1 LILKTI
7 FSSYD
12 EIFFNTRFKGNFF
25 LDIYSILFIFA
36 RINIIYTT
44 HKTSYFFIFEILMKK
59 VKEIKNF
66 FTKKNVYPHFIFVNL
81 NNKKTSNASK

>member
-1 LILKTI
+1 
-7 FSSYD
+7 
-12 EIFFNTRFKGNFF
+12 
-25 LDIYSILFIFA
+25 
-36 RINIIYTT
+36 
-44 HKTSYFFIFEILMKK
+44 MKK